1 MKSIKEVEKDLYVL
15 HDFHDLIE
23 TYEEIAA
30 IRMRKVK
37 KSVLLAR
44 DFLEGLSD
52 VFKFVEMAYDTYL
65 VKLGNIKKGKTH
77 FVKNN
82 NKDVMVLLS
91 ANMGL
96 YGEIVHETVNKFIQ
110 ESKTSQ
116 ADLVVIGKRGKRI
129 FEILVPGKKFQYFD
143 LSDSGTDDE
152 NIQRIIDYV
161 LQYRNIYVYHGIFD
175 TILKQKAMATN
186 VTGDI
191 SRFAG
196 QEDTIKEG
204 KIEDPKF
211 GFFEPTIEDV
221 AAFFETQT
229 LAVIF
234 EQTMNE
240 SSLSKF
246 ASRMVTLDMAVSNVN
261 DQLRTTN
268 FSLKKLKHRRS
279 NKEQITLISSLFA
292 KATLENA
299 GK

>member
-1 MKSIKEVEKDLYVL
+1 MKSIKEVEKDIETLN
-15 HDFHDLIE
+15 DFHDLIE

-44 DFLEGLSD
+44 EFLKGLSD

-65 VKLGNIKKGKTH
+65 IKLENLKQGKAH
-77 FVKNN
+77 FLKSN

-96 YGEIVHETVNKFIQ
+96 YGDIVLKTVDKFIQ
-110 ESKTSQ
+110 DSKKSE
-116 ADLVVIGKRGKRI
+116 ADIVIIGKRGKRI
-129 FEILVPGKKFQYFD
+129 FETLMKNKQFQYFD
-143 LSDSGTDDE
+143 FLDGGVDDDSMK
-152 NIQRIIDYV
+152 RIIDYV
-161 LQYRNIYVYHGIFD
+161 LQYRNIYVYHGIFES
-175 TILKQKAMATN
+175 ILNQVASVTN

-191 SRFAG
+191 SKFAG
-196 QEDTIKEG
+196 QEKGIKEEEV
-204 KIEDPKF
+204 EDPKF
-211 GFFEPTIEDV
+211 GFFEPSIEEV

-246 ASRMVTLDMAVSNVN
+246 ASRMVTLDLAVSNVN
-261 DQLRTTN
+261 EQLKKTN
-268 FSLKKLKHRRS
+268 FNLKKLKHRRS
-279 NKEQITLISSLFA
+279 NKQQITLISSLFA
-292 KATLENA
+292 KASLENA
-299 GK
+299 